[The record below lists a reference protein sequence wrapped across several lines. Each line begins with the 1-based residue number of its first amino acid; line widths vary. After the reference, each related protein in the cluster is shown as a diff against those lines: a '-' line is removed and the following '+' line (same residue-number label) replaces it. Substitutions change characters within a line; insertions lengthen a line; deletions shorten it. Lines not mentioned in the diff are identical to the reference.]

1 MYVFNPK
8 RSNIKGGKK
17 KKKRKGRLVVDE
29 TTPWSHGVA

>member
-8 RSNIKGGKK
+8 RSNIKGGKR
-17 KKKRKGRLVVDE
+17 KKRKGRLVVDE